1 MSMCS
6 IARASLHRMCSL
18 HGDGDFLG
26 MQRRIERLVQVIGKY
41 QFEGVLARRQCQ
53 RSLGL
58 TLAEM
63 QYFVRSRHGDV
74 EVYFTQMGVHQ
85 KMMVPGVVE
94 FDSRRRNSHA
104 LQSKADGKGTVHFG
118 AIVRR
123 DEIHLRTRD

>member
-6 IARASLHRMCSL
+6 IARASLRRMCSF
-18 HGDGDFLG
+18 HRNGDFLG
-26 MQRRIERLVQVIGKY
+26 MQRRIESLVQVIGKY

-53 RSLGL
+53 RRLGL

-63 QYFVRSRHGDV
+63 QYFVGGRHGHV
-74 EVYFTQMGVHQ
+74 EVYFTQIGVHQ

-104 LQSKADGKGTVHFG
+104 FQSKA
-118 AIVRR
+118 
-123 DEIHLRTRD
+123 E